1 MIKKI
6 LLTLL
11 VVVVLC
17 IGVTSPVLA
26 NDNSIEVIVSP
37 NVLNLNSNGGSLSI
51 HTDIDYS
58 SVDSVD
64 DVSLKVNEKVITDIW
79 IFSDDRGDLVVKG
92 DIETVKGMVSIG
104 EATFELSVN
113 TNANIEYNG
122 SDTIRVI
129 SCGK

>member
-1 MIKKI
+1 MSKKI

-37 NVLNLNSNGGSLSI
+37 SVLNLDSNGGSLSI

-58 SVDSVD
+58 SVNSVN
-64 DVSLKVNEKVITDIW
+64 DVFLEVDEVEIPGIS
-79 IFSDDRGDLVVKG
+79 IFPDDRGDLVVKG
-92 DIETVKGMVSIG
+92 DIETVKNMVSVG
-104 EATFELSVN
+104 EATFDLSVS
-113 TNANIEYNG
+113 TVDGEHNG

>member
-37 NVLNLNSNGGSLSI
+37 NVLNLDSNGGSLSI

-58 SVDSVD
+58 SVNDVS
-64 DVSLKVNEKVITDIW
+64 DVSLKVGGVEIPDIF

-92 DIETVKGMVSIG
+92 DIETVKNMVSIG
-104 EATFELSVN
+104 EATFELSVS
-113 TNANIEYNG
+113 TANGVPSG